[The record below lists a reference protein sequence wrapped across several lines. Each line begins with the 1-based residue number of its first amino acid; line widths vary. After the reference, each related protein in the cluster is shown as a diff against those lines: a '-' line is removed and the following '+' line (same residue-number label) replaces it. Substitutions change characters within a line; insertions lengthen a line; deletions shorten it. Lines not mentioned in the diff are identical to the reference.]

1 MDSLD
6 MPQIADDTT
15 CEALPAP
22 RPVMIAVCLC
32 SLVFSLGMTNW
43 LDASADQVWRGR
55 LETATEVVVAPLD
68 STILSLELQA
78 GDEVEVHQAML
89 TLDTS
94 SLDRQINEQLE
105 TIQQLELELQQ
116 IEAKSNV
123 EISWRLKEID
133 GDIHSN
139 KLKSADLLKEKY
151 LADFSNVAWSNV
163 LRDRSGI
170 QTAAASGLQPLVH
183 SFDVPNEVRIQAMLQ
198 QEAAH
203 NASEVYSAQVEL
215 LEQRLAELKSIR
227 SDLSDQIRNA
237 HGIPLLK
244 HRIEQAQA
252 EADRLQ
258 ERREQSEILSPA
270 YGTVGLF
277 RSQVGQTVT
286 AGQPLVEILDRAQ
299 QYVTISV
306 RSRDLP
312 LFEMDQEVAVRF
324 PGEVNRRGIVSA
336 IPPQVSEIRDDGES
350 FSELRITPT
359 DKSWPPLPF
368 GSNVEVSLLH

>member
-6 MPQIADDTT
+6 MTQIADDTT

-32 SLVFSLGMTNW
+32 SLVISLGMTNW
-43 LDASADQVWRGR
+43 LDASADQIWMGR

-68 STILSLELQA
+68 SIILSLELQA
-78 GDEVEVHQAML
+78 GDEVEVNQTVL

-94 SLDRQINEQLE
+94 SLDRQINEQHE

-133 GDIHSN
+133 DDIHSN

-244 HRIEQAQA
+244 HRIEQAQS

-277 RSQVGQTVT
+277 RSQVGQTVK

-299 QYVTISV
+299 QHVTISV

-324 PGEVNRRGIVSA
+324 PGEVDRRGIVSA

-359 DKSWPPLPF
+359 DKSWPALPF